1 MSLYNRLFQEN
12 EDAMALLGMIS
23 CTRDMFQRY
32 RDVFLNVEG
41 NVITVLTRLGGGNR
55 KDYQEVFDAM
65 KCSPYY
71 IRDYDDVFD
80 ETYCYFDFSV
90 PEKYKKT
97 CKMMAPKEEWPGIKA
112 IFEKEIAES
121 KIPGSNDE
129 KRMDQIAAS
138 IFGALEAGY
147 DPNDEAF
154 KKHFRDK
161 LGPDFNGDITIIKL

>member
-1 MSLYNRLFQEN
+1 MMRHIVILIL
-12 EDAMALLGMIS
+12 A
-23 CTRDMFQRY
+23 
-32 RDVFLNVEG
+32 FLKN
-41 NVITVLTRLGGGNR
+41 T
-55 KDYQEVFDAM
+55 
-65 KCSPYY
+65 
-71 IRDYDDVFD
+71 
-80 ETYCYFDFSV
+80 
-90 PEKYKKT
+90 KKT

-112 IFEKEIAES
+112 IFEKEISES
-121 KIPGSNDE
+121 KIPGSDAE

>member
-12 EDAMALLGMIS
+12 KDAVALLGMIS
-23 CTRDMFQRY
+23 CTRKMFQRY
-32 RDVFLNVEG
+32 RDVHLNKEG
-41 NVITVLTRLGGGNR
+41 DTITVLTRLGGCNR

-71 IRDYDDVFD
+71 IRDYDDIFN

-97 CKMMAPKEEWPGIKA
+97 CKAMAPKEDQPSIKEL
-112 IFEKEIAES
+112 FEKEIAES
-121 KIPGSNDE
+121 QIPGSDAE
-129 KRMDQIAAS
+129 KRMDQIAS
-138 IFGALEAGY
+138 LIFSAMEAGY

>member
-12 EDAMALLGMIS
+12 KDATALLGMIS

-71 IRDYDDVFD
+71 IRDYDWDGMGYFRFTLD
-80 ETYCYFDFSV
+80 ASKENPTY
-90 PEKYKKT
+90 
-97 CKMMAPKEEWPGIKA
+97 GR
-112 IFEKEIAES
+112 
-121 KIPGSNDE
+121 SNAV
-129 KRMDQIAAS
+129 QPAS
-138 IFGALEAGY
+138 F
-147 DPNDEAF
+147 
-154 KKHFRDK
+154 
-161 LGPDFNGDITIIKL
+161 TV

>member
-12 EDAMALLGMIS
+12 KDAAALLGMIS

-41 NVITVLTRLGGGNR
+41 NVITVLTRLGGCNR

-97 CKMMAPKEEWPGIKA
+97 CKMMAPKENRPSIKEL
-112 IFEKEIAES
+112 FEKEIAES
-121 KIPGSNDE
+121 KIPGSDAE